1 MSDIRVLVLDDD
13 PPPDLERLRGR
24 AQVVTTDED
33 RLAELLPSADVVL
46 VWDFASHAVR
56 RAWPGR
62 GRRPGWVHTPS
73 AGVDHVLSPEFAAS
87 DTVLTN
93 ARGVFDR
100 PIAEYVAGLVLALA
114 KDFPGTWERQRQHR
128 WQHRETLRLAGTRAV
143 VVGAGP
149 IGRAVA
155 DTLGCLEVRTELV
168 GRTARAGVRGQEEL
182 PALLAQADWVVCA
195 APLTPQTRGMFGREA
210 FAAMPDRA
218 RFINVGRGPLVD
230 TAALVAALE
239 QREIA
244 AAALDVFE
252 TEPLPPDDPLWQV
265 PGLFVS
271 PHMSG
276 DTVGWRGALADQFV
290 ELFDLWEAG
299 RPLFNIV
306 DKQLG
311 YVR

>member
-13 PPPDLERLRGR
+13 PPPDLDRLRGR
-24 AQVVTTDED
+24 AQVISTGED
-33 RLAELLPSADVVL
+33 GLAELLPSADVVL
-46 VWDFASHAVR
+46 VWDFTSPAVR
-56 RAWPGR
+56 RAWPGP
-62 GRRPGWVHTPS
+62 GPRPGWVHTPS

-93 ARGVFDR
+93 ARGVFDQ
-100 PIAEYVAGLVLALA
+100 PIAEYVAGLVLAMA
-114 KDFPGTWERQRQHR
+114 KDLPGTWERQRQRR

-149 IGRAVA
+149 IGRAIA
-155 DTLGCLEVRTELV
+155 ETLGCLDVRTELV
-168 GRTARAGVRGQEEL
+168 GRTAREGVRGQAEL
-182 PALLAQADWVVCA
+182 PALLVEADWVVCA
-195 APLTPQTRGMFGREA
+195 APLTEETRGMFGSDA

-230 TAALVAALE
+230 TTALVAALE
-239 QREIA
+239 QQEIA

-252 TEPLPPDDPLWQV
+252 NEPLAPEDPLWQV

-276 DTVGWRGALADQFV
+276 DIVGWRGALSDQFL
-290 ELFDLWEAG
+290 ELFGLWEAG
-299 RPLFNIV
+299 RPLFNVV
-306 DKQLG
+306 DKQVG